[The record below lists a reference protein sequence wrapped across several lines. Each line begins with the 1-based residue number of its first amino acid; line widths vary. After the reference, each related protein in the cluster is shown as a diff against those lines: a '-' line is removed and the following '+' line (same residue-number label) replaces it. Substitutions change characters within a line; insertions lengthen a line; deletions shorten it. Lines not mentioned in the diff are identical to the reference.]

1 MIKKVV
7 LATVLTFSFGL
18 TACGVDKKNEPKQ
31 ENNTVVNENSSKENS
46 TSDENSSKE
55 NSTSESEKESNIKE
69 FQVNVPAGY
78 IEKNGVYVNTSDESK
93 TITVKLS
100 VKKSQN
106 EIDSAKGVSTQALV
120 RIPKNIFIDYKKEN
134 FNGYTCYL
142 VKTTEATKVYLEH
155 NKKYLVTI
163 EFNGIMCEDDEFKS
177 FMNSFKVLDIKRVGY
192 AGWFDA
198 KIPEGYV
205 ETKSDNELTWEFT
218 NQSDQSKRIII
229 ELVKLSDGINK
240 KAKDISYEHALSEKL
255 ADKEYIRFGSQTFGG
270 FFCYILELK
279 SKTNVYFDI
288 DSNYS
293 VQIRFCG
300 IKYGDEELS
309 SFMNSF
315 EVFDGDIEE
324 NYKAYLNKK

>member
-1 MIKKVV
+1 MIKKIV
-7 LATVLTFSFGL
+7 LATVLIFSLGL
-18 TACGVDKKNEPKQ
+18 TACGVDEKNEPKQ

-55 NSTSESEKESNIKE
+55 NSTSEKESNIKE

-142 VKTTEATKVYLEH
+142 IKTTEATKVYLEH
-155 NKKYLVTI
+155 NEKYLVTI

-177 FMNSFKVLDIKRVGY
+177 FMNSFKVLDTKRVGY

-205 ETKSDNELTWEFT
+205 ETKSNNELTWEFT
-218 NQSDQSKRIII
+218 NQSDQSKTIII
-229 ELVKLSDGINK
+229 ELVKLSDGFNQ
-240 KAKDISYEHALSEKL
+240 KAKDISYEHAAAEKL
-255 ADKEYIRFGSQTFGG
+255 AGKEYIGYGSQKLSG
-270 FFCYILELK
+270 FNCYILKLK
-279 SKTNVYFDI
+279 SMTNVYFDI

-300 IKYGDEELS
+300 IMYEDEEFS
-309 SFMNSF
+309 SVMNSF
-315 EVFDGDIEE
+315 EVFDGDIEK

>member
-1 MIKKVV
+1 MIKKIV
-7 LATVLTFSFGL
+7 LATVLTVLLGL
-18 TACGVDKKNEPKQ
+18 TACGVDEKNEPKQ
-31 ENNTVVNENSSKENS
+31 ENNTVVN
-46 TSDENSSKE
+46 ENSSKE

-142 VKTTEATKVYLEH
+142 IKTTEATKVYLEH
-155 NKKYLVTI
+155 NEKYLVTI

-177 FMNSFKVLDIKRVGY
+177 FMNSFKVLDTKRVGY

-229 ELVKLSDGINK
+229 ELVKLSDGFNQ
-240 KAKDISYEHALSEKL
+240 KAKDISYEHAAAEKL
-255 ADKEYIRFGSQTFGG
+255 AGKEYIGYGSQKLSG
-270 FFCYILELK
+270 FNCYILKLK
-279 SKTNVYFDI
+279 SMTNVYFDI

-300 IKYGDEELS
+300 IMYGDEEFS
-309 SFMNSF
+309 SVMNSF